1 MSYTVVIVDDEKP
14 ARERIRRLLA
24 AAGDFRVVGE
34 AADADVAV
42 RVLDEQRPD
51 VCFLDVRMPE
61 GTGFDVLDEVAQ
73 VPRVV
78 FTTAYDAYAVRAFEV
93 RSIDFLLK
101 PFSRKRFTE
110 TLARLRETLASRVV
124 AGPDVDSLLDADPA
138 AAAAPAAPAPTGGT
152 AARISG
158 RRGAKILLLDADE
171 IDWFEAEDTLVFA
184 HGAEGR
190 LLVERTL
197 VDLEAAL
204 AGRFFR
210 CHRRFLVRVGAI
222 REIVPGEAGTYRLV
236 LRDEAATRLPLSRR
250 QARRLREIVPW

>member
-14 ARERIRRLLA
+14 ARERVRRLLA

-34 AADADVAV
+34 AADADEAV
-42 RVLDEQRPD
+42 RVLDRERPD

-61 GTGFDVLDEVAQ
+61 GTGFDVLDEIAH

-101 PFSRKRFTE
+101 PFSRKRFAE
-110 TLARLRETLASRVV
+110 TLARLRETLASR
-124 AGPDVDSLLDADPA
+124 AAPAPDVDTLLDADPET
-138 AAAAPAAPAPTGGT
+138 AAAPAAPSGSAP
-152 AARISG
+152 RLSG
-158 RRGAKILLLDADE
+158 KRGAKILLLDAEE

-236 LRDEAATRLPLSRR
+236 LRDEEATRLPLSRR
-250 QARRLREIVPW
+250 QARKLREIVPW